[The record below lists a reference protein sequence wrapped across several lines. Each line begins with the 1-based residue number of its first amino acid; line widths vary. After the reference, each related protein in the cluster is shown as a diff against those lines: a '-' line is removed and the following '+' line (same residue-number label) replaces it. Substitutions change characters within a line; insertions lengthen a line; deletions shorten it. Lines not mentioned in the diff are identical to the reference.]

1 MTEKIQDEKPC
12 LVETPQGFSVFYRNK
27 YLYSKYA
34 PQKAVCQTIQNLT
47 VLPGT
52 LFLCCSPLLSYG
64 LSELLEKLDDSSF
77 CLFCEFDSAL
87 SDFSKAQYSLN
98 DKKMMKAARLN
109 LPELQS
115 LPVILNQPSYTTME
129 GVQLLPAGSF
139 KRVVRIDF
147 SAGVQFHKELYDQ
160 LSSACSRAIMTFWAN
175 RMTLVKFGRKYSQ
188 NFFKNLKLL
197 PATTPIQSF
206 FHSVTK
212 PIIVFGAGESTN
224 EGIRLIKNAVPSS
237 YCILCADTAL
247 QPLLASG
254 IAVDGVFIEE
264 AQAIIKKA
272 FIGTQKNS
280 TKIFAG
286 MSALSNLSKI
296 TKTQNISFFTTKYA
310 KASFLDNLLDKG
322 IIPPANEPFGSVGL
336 TAVYYAL
343 KFREDSSVPVFVYG
357 LDFSYSAGLTH
368 AKGTMAQKQRLI
380 TQTRLNP
387 PSAYSAAFNP
397 LAEKVPSKDGRTFYT
412 TRTLKNYAELF
423 NGLFCDE
430 ENLFDAASTGIKLD
444 IIRKKPSDEPSQAE
458 SSTASQ
464 ADGRAQPFIPN
475 TFSDCQKESIKDF
488 MLKEKEALEKLRDV
502 LTGKEKLSS
511 EEQKEYIIKE
521 ASSREYLFLH
531 FPDGITFKYET
542 SFLKRIRTEIDFFLK
557 FF

>member
-27 YLYSKYA
+27 FLYSKYA
-34 PQKAVCQTIQNLT
+34 PQKAICQTIQNLT

-77 CLFCEFDSAL
+77 CLLCEFDSSL
-87 SDFSKAQYSLN
+87 SDFSKARYSLN
-98 DKKMMKAARLN
+98 DKKMMKAARLS

-188 NFFKNLKLL
+188 NFFKNLNLL
-197 PATTPIQSF
+197 AKTTPIQGF
-206 FHSVTK
+206 FRSVTK
-212 PIIVFGAGESTN
+212 PLIVFGAGESTN
-224 EGIRLIKNAVPSS
+224 EGIRLIKNAAPSS
-237 YCILCADTAL
+237 YYILCADTAL

-254 IAVDGVFIEE
+254 IHVDGVFIEE
-264 AQAIIKKA
+264 AQTVIKKA
-272 FIGTQKNS
+272 FIGAKN
-280 TKIFAG
+280 KDIQIFAG
-286 MSALSNLSKI
+286 MSAVSNLSKI
-296 TKTQNISFFTTKYA
+296 TKPERISFFTTKYA
-310 KASFLDNLLDKG
+310 DVSFLDNLLENE

-343 KFREDSSVPVFVYG
+343 KFRADASIPVFLYG

-368 AKGTMAQKQRLI
+368 AKGSMAHTQRLI
-380 TQTRLNP
+380 SQNRLYP
-387 PSAYSAAFNP
+387 PSAYSAAFSP
-397 LAEKVPSKDGRTFYT
+397 LAEKVPSKDGRVFYT

-423 NGLFCDE
+423 NGIFCGE
-430 ENLFDAASTGIKLD
+430 ENLFDAADSGIKLN
-444 IIRKKPSDEPSQAE
+444 IMSKKPTGGLSKAEKLKQGCKAFSSQ
-458 SSTASQ
+458 
-464 ADGRAQPFIPN
+464 
-475 TFSDCQKESIKDF
+475 TFSDSQRKDIKEF
-488 MLKEKEALEKLRDV
+488 LFREKEALERLRDV
-502 LTGKEKLSS
+502 LTGKEKLSPL
-511 EEQKEYIIKE
+511 EQKEYIIKE

-531 FPDGITFKYET
+531 FPDGISFKYET